1 LWVDRPRDRLVF
13 LLMAWAVAYLVFLSV
28 GILPPVDAPF
38 QRYAAEF
45 VGRVNFA
52 TYPAAAVLA
61 GRGAVWAWRRGTV
74 TSVAAV
80 ILLLLAVASG
90 IRHWAGWIA

>member
-1 LWVDRPRDRLVF
+1 
-13 LLMAWAVAYLVFLSV
+13 
-28 GILPPVDAPF
+28 
-38 QRYAAEF
+38 
-45 VGRVNFA
+45 VNFA